1 LKFEL
6 LYIAM
11 SLLAELV
18 AHGDLFDHTLLV
30 AIELVGFQIYEAR
43 LPLMWSCENFWKRV
57 VYMCLILWRWQVCVY
72 KS

>member
-1 LKFEL
+1 MKFEL

-43 LPLMWSCENFWKRV
+43 LPLMWSCENF
-57 VYMCLILWRWQVCVY
+57 
-72 KS
+72 